1 MSKSLTSQSPRNIR
15 SINLAIAEGIL
26 RALKDS
32 VNGMGEDLLKSKGL
46 ENAAKLD
53 ENIEKLTT
61 QGDETIMELR
71 RLGLVDRKKMGKTN
85 VYVLCSDGEAAISG
99 MDKVGREKYF
109 FESLYEKE
117 PLFKQF
123 IDMLQRRGKLTDS
136 EAMQISGINL
146 VKISFIKSILQQMP
160 SVARP
165 YRDGR
170 KTYIQYA
177 KREVISPS
185 EIRKTIVRDY
195 YALQGSRLFVAIDEL
210 WKNLRA
216 KHPEVPEELF
226 DKVVLDLANDH
237 VGRVELVQGVSSPQA
252 KLLFDNR
259 SGTYFHYLK
268 IPKYIL
274 DDELKNG

>member
-15 SINLAIAEGIL
+15 SINLSIAEGML
-26 RALKDS
+26 RALKDD
-32 VNGMGEDLLKSKGL
+32 VNGLEEDLLKSKGL

-53 ENIEKLTT
+53 ENVGKLTT

-71 RLGLVDRKKMGKTN
+71 RLGLIDRKKMGRTN
-85 VYVLCSDGEAAISG
+85 VYVLCSDGEAAISV

-117 PLFKQF
+117 SLFKQF
-123 IDMLQRRGKLTDS
+123 IDMLRRRGKLTDS
-136 EAMQISGINL
+136 EAMQISGINP

-160 SVARP
+160 SVAKP

-170 KTYIQYA
+170 KTYIQYIR
-177 KREVISPS
+177 REVISPS
-185 EIRKTIVRDY
+185 EIRKTIIRDY
-195 YALQGSRLFVAIDEL
+195 YALQGSRLFVSIDEL
-210 WKNLRA
+210 WKNLRV
-216 KHPEVPEELF
+216 KHPDVTEELF
-226 DKVVLDLANDH
+226 DRVVLDLANDH
-237 VGRVELVQGVSSPQA
+237 VGKVELVQGVSSPQA

-268 IPKYIL
+268 IPKNIL